1 MSENW
6 EISWKDYYQ
15 ILQVHTSTEPE
26 FITSMYKKLLEKYHP
41 DHNPGKERWA
51 TEKSKEINE
60 AYEIL
65 SNTEKRTKYNSAYL
79 ERVSKS
85 DSNPFNRTTP
95 PVERKPE
102 VYPEKNQFRSSNRTA
117 PPIKPKPE
125 VYPEENPIRGLP
137 SETKTYQILKV
148 TDEHMNEF
156 ICGTTPACQEKDVEV
171 LAKCEIY
178 RYDSI
183 GDIRG
188 LAYPTGKQ
196 DGFHNKVELLDSHIT
211 IFNVN
216 EESRKIKENKAPSEA
231 EKAKIMWVLNAE
243 LKRLDEDL
251 KSLNE
256 NLNSDR
262 NGLPGDVIFGQS
274 LKEQINGIRTII
286 AKIRDNKPLSEGEKD
301 LTIWHLNRQWES
313 VYLSYCGLINSFP
326 YKTKKSS
333 DHYVGEKTGNSTG

>member
-1 MSENW
+1 MKENW
-6 EISWKDYYQ
+6 ETHWKDYYQ
-15 ILQVHTSTEPE
+15 ILQVDPSAEPE
-26 FITSMYKKLLEKYHP
+26 VIKAAHGKLALKYHP
-41 DHNPGKERWA
+41 DINKDSTA
-51 TEKSKEINE
+51 TQRMKDINE

-65 SNTEKRTKYNSAYL
+65 SNTEKRTQYDAAYL
-79 ERVSKS
+79 KRVSKS
-85 DSNPFNRTTP
+85 GSSLFNRTSP
-95 PVERKPE
+95 PVKPKPE
-102 VYPEKNQFRSSNRTA
+102 PVKPKSEPVKPKPDVYPEKVQF
-117 PPIKPKPE
+117 
-125 VYPEENPIRGLP
+125 RGLP
-137 SETKTYQILKV
+137 DETKTYQILKV

-178 RYDSI
+178 RYDTI
-183 GDIRG
+183 GDING

-196 DGFHNKVELLDSHIT
+196 DGFHNKVELLDSHIA

-216 EESRKIKENKAPSEA
+216 EEIRKIKESKSPSEA

-301 LTIWHLNRQWES
+301 LTIGHLNRQWES

-326 YKTKKSS
+326 YKTKKAS
-333 DHYVGEKTGNSTG
+333 DRYIDEKISKVSG